1 MKPDPWPC
9 CCWMA
14 GPRPKIPPRGLMVR
28 LTVSMRTTAGP
39 AFSTAS
45 TITELL
51 GCRDGAGA
59 ASVIRGCSGGCRPG
73 REILV
78 AVQEVSRPAET
89 AVRVRRDRK
98 RGWTIG
104 SGRASLKASLK
115 TDPRARAAY
124 IRPSRRG
131 LLVQQGDQLWHRVS
145 QELQARLSKPTFETW
160 IRPARCRSFGGDL
173 LQLEAPNSFACGWL
187 HKNYLTMIAA
197 VASEHAGRPVRVEVL
212 VAPGADPLPLP
223 QEQDTAAA
231 PAAPE
236 RPTPPPPRAPA
247 RAASSL
253 FRPGAGLNTRY
264 VFNRFVVGAN
274 SRMAH
279 AASLAVAEAPGRE
292 FNPLFICGGVG
303 LGKTHLMQAIGHYR
317 LEIDPEARVFYVS
330 TETFT
335 NDLIQAI
342 RKDGMQAFRDRY
354 RAADLILVDDIQFIE
369 GKEYTQEEFFHTFNA
384 LHEAGRQIVI
394 ASDRP
399 PSQIPRLQER
409 LISRFSMGL
418 IADIQTPDLETRMAI
433 LHKKAEAEQMA
444 LPRELIQYIAGRFTS
459 NIRELEGA
467 LTRAVAFASIT
478 GLPMTVESVAPM
490 LDPVG
495 NDVAVTPQQVLEKVA
510 EVFEVAIEEMLSPS
524 RKRAVSQSRQVGMYL
539 MRQSTS
545 LSLPRI
551 GEAFGGKDHSTVM
564 YAVEQVE
571 KKLSSD
577 PDLARRVQQVRDL
590 LQIDSR
596 KRR

>member
-1 MKPDPWPC
+1 M
-9 CCWMA
+9 
-14 GPRPKIPPRGLMVR
+14 
-28 LTVSMRTTAGP
+28 
-39 AFSTAS
+39 
-45 TITELL
+45 
-51 GCRDGAGA
+51 
-59 ASVIRGCSGGCRPG
+59 
-73 REILV
+73 
-78 AVQEVSRPAET
+78 
-89 AVRVRRDRK
+89 
-98 RGWTIG
+98 
-104 SGRASLKASLK
+104 
-115 TDPRARAAY
+115 
-124 IRPSRRG
+124 
-131 LLVQQGDQLWHRVS
+131 QQGEQLWHRVS
-145 QELQARLSKPTFETW
+145 QDLQGRLSKPTYETW
-160 IRPARCRSFGGDL
+160 IRQARCRDFTDGL
-173 LQLEAPNSFACGWL
+173 LRLEAPNSFACGWL
-187 HKNYLTMIAA
+187 RKNYLVMIAA
-197 VASEHAGRPVRVEVL
+197 VASEHAGRQVRVEVE
-212 VAPGADPLPLP
+212 VAPDAEPLGGPLEVVSENGATLPLP
-223 QEQDTAAA
+223 VVEPPVRVTAGPAGGGGGGGPRTVPA
-231 PAAPE
+231 P
-236 RPTPPPPRAPA
+236 
-247 RAASSL
+247 L
-253 FRPGAGLNTRY
+253 RPGGGLNTRY
-264 VFNRFVVGAN
+264 VFNRFAVGAN
-274 SRMAH
+274 SRIAH

-317 LEIDPEARVFYVS
+317 LEIDPDARVFYVS

-399 PSQIPRLQER
+399 PSQIPKLQER

-418 IADIQTPDLETRMAI
+418 IADIQIPDLETRMAI
-433 LHKKAEAEQMA
+433 LHKKAEAEQVA
-444 LPRELIQYIAGRFTS
+444 LPRELIHYIAGRFTS

-478 GLPMTVESVAPM
+478 GLPMTVESLAPM

-495 NDVAVTPQQVLEKVA
+495 NEVAVTPQQVLEKVA
-510 EVFEVAIEEMLSPS
+510 EVFEVRIDDMLSPS

-539 MRQSTS
+539 MRQNTN

-571 KKLSSD
+571 KKLSTD
-577 PDLARRVQQVRDL
+577 PALARRVQQVRDL

-596 KRR
+596 KKRS

>member
-1 MKPDPWPC
+1 M
-9 CCWMA
+9 
-14 GPRPKIPPRGLMVR
+14 
-28 LTVSMRTTAGP
+28 
-39 AFSTAS
+39 
-45 TITELL
+45 
-51 GCRDGAGA
+51 
-59 ASVIRGCSGGCRPG
+59 
-73 REILV
+73 
-78 AVQEVSRPAET
+78 
-89 AVRVRRDRK
+89 
-98 RGWTIG
+98 
-104 SGRASLKASLK
+104 
-115 TDPRARAAY
+115 
-124 IRPSRRG
+124 
-131 LLVQQGDQLWHRVS
+131 QQGNQLWHQVQQTL
-145 QELQARLSKPTFETW
+145 QERLSKPTFETW
-160 IRPARCRSFGGDL
+160 IRPARSRGLENRC
-173 LQLEAPNSFACGWL
+173 LQLEAPNSFASSWL
-187 HKNYLTMIAA
+187 RKNYLTMIET
-197 VASEHAGRPVRVEVL
+197 VASEIAGHPVRVEVGIAAEEEGAEAL
-212 VAPGADPLPLP
+212 PAVSGLGVGGIQGGSGPLAGGDSARDRPLRSVDAGERQATPGRL
-223 QEQDTAAA
+223 
-231 PAAPE
+231 
-236 RPTPPPPRAPA
+236 
-247 RAASSL
+247 
-253 FRPGAGLNTRY
+253 GANLNLRY
-264 VFNRFVVGAN
+264 VFNRFVVGPN

-279 AASLAVAEAPGRE
+279 AAALAVAEAPGRE

-317 LEIDPEARVFYVS
+317 LEIDPGARVFYVS

-418 IADIQTPDLETRMAI
+418 IADIQVPDLETRMAI
-433 LHKKAEAEQMA
+433 LHKKAEQEQMA
-444 LPRELIQYIAGRFTS
+444 LPRELIHYIAGRFTS

-495 NDVAVTPQQVLEKVA
+495 NDVEVTADQVLDKVA
-510 EVFEVAIEEMLSPS
+510 EVFAVRIDEMLSPS
-524 RKRAVSQSRQVGMYL
+524 RKRAVSQARQVGMFL
-539 MRQSTS
+539 MRQNTN

-571 KKLSSD
+571 KKLNSD
-577 PDLARRVQQVRDL
+577 PALARRIQQVRDL